1 MGTLYYTP
9 AHGVSKL
16 VSETLFNG
24 AAEGTGVNEILKWGR
39 NILGYDLP
47 QNLIDYFIETQNT
60 LFGSYPNHD
69 DYAPSVVFAVLFGVI
84 MVVHIIIFII
94 NTSRG
99 HYFYLSLVWIFY
111 CMMKVIGFSIRANW
125 AKDITLIIQGL
136 VSEIFL
142 IVPAIIIVSANLILT
157 QRLFTWRHPVG
168 GSRWLFWNFMFTAYA
183 FVAILL
189 AVTIIA
195 SVVPYLYFL
204 SYSSYRSWIHTVQFT
219 AIMVILYSLTSV
231 ALIGLSFWLPT
242 KKDELRYTYQ
252 PWWIESF
259 APFYFVEKH
268 AAQKAEH
275 TFMKRNSHHRHATRV
290 IAATHHHF
298 HSIKGLTNQRGTLKH
313 NISMG
318 ILIVTTIL
326 IFIGAIGRAIVVF
339 QARWHLYASPAES
352 KWFMYVVWGVFE
364 VIIMILYIVGRV
376 DLRFYRPDRLPLEVR
391 RIITAEQTYYPS
403 SDEDDDGF
411 HRDRPETYEKMR
423 RDNIEHG
430 YKNSES
436 RMEPS
441 HLYERELD
449 YYGMDE
455 DKESQFED
463 DFDDVDSNDWD
474 FTVPKNEKESS
485 GSDEYNDGAYGHGFD
500 AKPYDNKNKEDFNK
514 DYDRHDAHYNNQ
526 HNQHPYAPYPT
537 EGNQRETDADSEFH
551 F

>member
-1 MGTLYYTP
+1 MGELLYSP
-9 AHGVSKL
+9 SHGLGKLLVVS
-16 VSETLFNG
+16 VYNG
-24 AAEGTGVNEILKWGR
+24 AAEGTGVKAILTWGR
-39 NILGYDLP
+39 NLLGYDLP
-47 QNLIDYFIETQNT
+47 PVLIEYFIGTQNN
-60 LFGSYPNHD
+60 LFGQYPNHD
-69 DYAPSVVFAVLFGVI
+69 DLAPSIVFAVLFGVI
-84 MVVHIIIFII
+84 MIVHIVIFII

-111 CMMKVIGFSIRANW
+111 CMLKVIGFSLRAQW
-125 AKDITLIIQGL
+125 STDVTLFLIGIT
-136 VSEIFL
+136 SEVFL
-142 IVPAIIIVSANLILT
+142 IVPAILIVSANLILA

-168 GSRWLFWNFMFTAYA
+168 GSRWLFWNFMFTTYA
-183 FVAILL
+183 FVLILI
-189 AVTIIA
+189 AVTIMA
-195 SVVPYLYFL
+195 SAIPYLYNL
-204 SYSSYRSWIHTVQFT
+204 SYTSYRNWIHTVQFT
-219 AIMVILYSLTSV
+219 SFMVILYSLTSV

-259 APFYFVEKH
+259 APFYFVKKN

-298 HSIKGLTNQRGTLKH
+298 HSVKGLTNQRGTLKH

-318 ILIVTTIL
+318 ILIITTVL

-339 QARWHLYASPAES
+339 TANWDFFASPADN
-352 KWFMYVVWGVFE
+352 KWFMYVVWCVFE

-403 SDEDDDGF
+403 SDEDEEGF

-423 RDNIEHG
+423 RHHIEHG

-441 HLYERELD
+441 HLYGRELEYD
-449 YYGMDE
+449 NEEEKDSQLEDE
-455 DKESQFED
+455 
-463 DFDDVDSNDWD
+463 FDDMDSNDWD

-485 GSDEYNDGAYGHGFD
+485 GSDEFNDGMYAHQD
-500 AKPYDNKNKEDFNK
+500 IKPFSNREKEKYNSNSYDYNGQNSH
-514 DYDRHDAHYNNQ
+514 HDQ
-526 HNQHPYAPYPT
+526 QQHPYAPYPT
-537 EGNQRETDADSEFH
+537 DERLRDTDADSEFH

>member
-1 MGTLYYTP
+1 MGKLYYTP
-9 AHGVSKL
+9 AHGVGKL
-16 VSETLFNG
+16 IEETLFNG

-39 NILGYDLP
+39 NVIGYNLP
-47 QNLIDYFIETQNT
+47 QNLIDYFIDTQNN
-60 LFGSYPNHD
+60 LFGSYPNHQ
-69 DYAPSVVFAVLFGVI
+69 DYAPSIVFAVLFAI
-84 MVVHIIIFII
+84 LMIVHIIVFII

-111 CMMKVIGFSIRANW
+111 CMMKVIGFSLRAHW
-125 AKDITLIIQGL
+125 ATDITLIILGL
-136 VSEIFL
+136 VSEVFL

-168 GSRWLFWNFMFTAYA
+168 GSRLLFWNFMFTAYA

-189 AVTIIA
+189 AVTILA
-195 SVVPYLYFL
+195 SAVPYLYFL
-204 SYSSYRSWIHTVQFT
+204 SYTSYRNWIHTVQFT

-259 APFYFVEKH
+259 APFYFAKKN

-298 HSIKGLTNQRGTLKH
+298 HSVKGLSNQRGTLKH

-318 ILIVTTIL
+318 ILIVTTLL

-339 QARWHLYASPAES
+339 QARWQIYASPAES

-376 DLRFYRPDRLPLEVR
+376 DPFVS
-391 RIITAEQTYYPS
+391 IA
-403 SDEDDDGF
+403 
-411 HRDRPETYEKMR
+411 
-423 RDNIEHG
+423 
-430 YKNSES
+430 NSES
-436 RMEPS
+436 RMEPA
-441 HLYERELD
+441 HLYGREPD
-449 YYGMDE
+449 YDMDE
-455 DKESQFED
+455 DKEPQFED

-485 GSDEYNDGAYGHGFD
+485 GSDEYNAYGINYD
-500 AKPYDNKNKEDFNK
+500 VKPYTDKGNEKFNQNGYNGG
-514 DYDRHDAHYNNQ
+514 DGRYNNQ
-526 HNQHPYAPYPT
+526 NQQHPYAPYPT
-537 EGNQRETDADSEFH
+537 ENNQRETDADSEFH

>member
-1 MGTLYYTP
+1 MSL
-9 AHGVSKL
+9 
-16 VSETLFNG
+16 LFTSTQNG
-24 AAEGTGVNEILKWGR
+24 AEVGTGIDPLLREAR
-39 NILGYDLP
+39 
-47 QNLIDYFIETQNT
+47 NLIGPNIPQILVDYNVGTQIN
-60 LFGSYPNHD
+60 LFGSYPTSND
-69 DYAPSVVFAVLFGVI
+69 FGPSLAFAILFGIVF
-84 MVVHIIIFII
+84 VFHLLIFII

-99 HYFYLSLVWIFY
+99 HYFYLSIVWMFY
-111 CMMKVIGFSIRANW
+111 SICKVIGFGLRVQWSYDVTQIAVGLTSEVFLLVPSI
-125 AKDITLIIQGL
+125 
-136 VSEIFL
+136 V
-142 IVPAIIIVSANLILT
+142 IVSANLILA

-168 GSRWLFWNFMFTAYA
+168 GSRLLFWGFMMITYF
-183 FVAILL
+183 FVVILI
-189 AVTIIA
+189 AVTILA
-195 SVVPYLYFL
+195 SFVPYLNFL
-204 SYSSYRSWIHTVQFT
+204 SHRSYRSWIHTVQFT

-275 TFMKRNSHHRHATRV
+275 TFMKRNSNHRHATRV

-441 HLYERELD
+441 HLYEREPD